1 MKILTAFMTFIVV
14 LVAACVS
21 KGALFFMIAQI
32 RIPSNTSDPNGTYV
46 PFYNMNNPPLEYCP
60 GNIFDRTDTND
71 TKYYVDFGERQSIS
85 WMW

>member
-1 MKILTAFMTFIVV
+1 MKIMTALITFIVV

-32 RIPSNTSDPNGTYV
+32 RITSNVTTYNV
-46 PFYNMNNPPLEYCP
+46 TNPPLEYCR
-60 GNIFDRTDTND
+60 GNIPRGNTSGAIDTN
-71 TKYYVDFGERQSIS
+71 YYVQFGEKQSIS